1 MEPTP
6 EEDAASPEPSGERGT
21 PAGGRAVGLGLVLLC
36 LFGTLA
42 LGGALKAP
50 CSSAAWSDG
59 RQYRWLCY
67 SDILPLLGTE
77 QLTTGRLPFIDRC
90 DQVAQAGANCD
101 EYPVLTMYFMRVA
114 AWMSGPSYSAFFAV
128 NALLLGACAVAIVL
142 CLYLIAGPRA
152 LLFALAPTLLIYG
165 FMNWDLLAVALAT
178 GAFLAFVNRRDRLA
192 GVLTGLGV
200 AAKLYPAL
208 LLVAFILERRRTKEP
223 DRVITL
229 AWSSALAWLVVNVPF
244 AIASPS
250 SWWTFFRFNSAR
262 PADFD
267 SLWYVGCTHVHVD
280 LVCGRV
286 GRIDLLSALIFV
298 VLCVGVAWAKGRRHP
313 DYPRWE
319 LAFPIV
325 VLFLLT
331 NKVYSPQYGLWLL
344 PLFAI
349 ALPDVRAFVAFELAD
364 IAVFMTRFWWFG
376 KYSGFWG
383 TPFWMFETAIV
394 IRTAVLVWCLV
405 AWVLRV
411 PEPLP
416 GAIGFERPRPTRPA
430 QVLA

>member
-1 MEPTP
+1 MEPIP
-6 EEDAASPEPSGERGT
+6 DEDVASPEPVPGRRA
-21 PAGGRAVGLGLVLLC
+21 PAGSRPIGLGLVLLC

-42 LGGALKAP
+42 LGAALKAP
-50 CSSAAWSDG
+50 CGSAAWTDG

-77 QLTTGRLPFIDRC
+77 QLTSGRLPFIDRC
-90 DQVAQAGANCD
+90 DPALSANANCD
-101 EYPVLTMYFMRVA
+101 EYPVLTMYFMRVS
-114 AWMSGPSYSAFFAV
+114 AWISGPSYSSFFAV
-128 NALLLGACAVAIVL
+128 NAVLLAACAVAIAL
-142 CLYLIAGPRA
+142 CLYLIAGART

-165 FMNWDLLAVALAT
+165 FMNWDLFAVALAT

-192 GVLTGLGV
+192 GVLAGLGV

-229 AWSSALAWLVVNVPF
+229 AWSSVLTWLVVNVPF

-267 SLWYVGCTHVHVD
+267 SLWYVGCNQAHVS
-280 LVCGRV
+280 LVCGHV
-286 GRIDLLSALIFV
+286 GRINLLSAALFV
-298 VLCVGVAWAKGRRHP
+298 TLCVLIAWAKGRRHP

-364 IAVFMTRFWWFG
+364 IAVFLTRFWWFG
-376 KYSGFWG
+376 KLSGFWG

-394 IRTAVLVWCLV
+394 LRTAVLVWCLV
-405 AWVLRV
+405 SWIMRA
-411 PEPLP
+411 PEALP

-430 QVLA
+430 QVPA